1 MVLTCYGTNAI
12 SFINKEGVES
22 FKIGKDKTGAG
33 TYDTIYI
40 KDNNSVAVSSGDQ
53 GVNRCINIINIESKE
68 VMTTILFLPLM
79 FIFCF
84 SFSCILSTDNGGD
97 ISATIIWACLFFF

>member
-1 MVLTCYGTNAI
+1 MSRYLSY
-12 SFINKEGVES
+12 INKAGVES

-53 GVNRCINIINIESKE
+53 GVNRCINII
-68 VMTTILFLPLM
+68 
-79 FIFCF
+79 
-84 SFSCILSTDNGGD
+84 LS
-97 ISATIIWACLFFF
+97 

>member
-1 MVLTCYGTNAI
+1 LNSHCVV
-12 SFINKEGVES
+12 S
-22 FKIGKDKTGAG
+22 G

-68 VMTTILFLPLM
+68 VMTTISMDTGIYGMAGLV
-79 FIFCF
+79 
-84 SFSCILSTDNGGD
+84 
-97 ISATIIWACLFFF
+97 